1 MMHKMMDR
9 IGIVQACLAAVEQS
23 RFDEAE
29 RLIADDFEMLGPA
42 PKPVHKQDWLGN
54 HRSMNV
60 AFPDYAFNAT
70 ELEERDGKVFCRM
83 RITGTHRGML
93 DLSSLGVPSLPATNR
108 TFALPP
114 QRVEW
119 QFRGDQI
126 TRAIVENPPGGGF
139 AGLLQ
144 QLGAQLPD

>member
-1 MMHKMMDR
+1 MER
-9 IGIVQACLAAVEQS
+9 IAIVRACLAAVEQS

-42 PKPVHKQDWLGN
+42 PNPVHKQDWLGN

-83 RITGTHRGML
+83 RITGTHRGTL
-93 DLSSLGVPSLPATNR
+93 DLSSLGVPSLPATNKR
-108 TFALPP
+108 FALPP
-114 QRVEW
+114 QQVEW
-119 QFRGDQI
+119 HFRGDRI

-139 AGLLQ
+139 AGLLK
-144 QLGAQLPD
+144 QLGAELPG